1 MNPVR
6 NGVIYQGVSNGVNAK
21 QRAIRLS
28 IGVASLLALLK
39 FGAGVLTRS
48 LGILASGV
56 DSLLDVFVSTIN
68 LFTLRKAEEPPDADH
83 AYGHGKAESIAGLF
97 QSLFI
102 GVSGVVII
110 AESIRRLITRTHD
123 VGRLNLGLG
132 IMLFSMASSFF
143 LIRRLKSVAAQNP
156 SIVLDSE
163 QLHFSSDL
171 YANLGVIVTLFFI
184 RLTGLNALDLFISL
198 AIALY
203 IFWQSMN
210 LLRRSIDEL
219 MDREISPELHEKIK
233 KIIFGH
239 DPRIIDFHNLRTR
252 RVGNKIFIDFHVV
265 LRGEESFRKAHDLT
279 ESLISAIS
287 REIPDCDLTVHT
299 DPEGGM

>member
-1 MNPVR
+1 MNE
-6 NGVIYQGVSNGVNAK
+6 K
-21 QRAIRLS
+21 QRVIRLS
-28 IGVASLLALLK
+28 VGVASLLACLK
-39 FGAGVLTRS
+39 FGIGILTHS

-68 LFTLRKAEEPPDADH
+68 FFTLRKAEEPPDADH

-110 AESIRRLITRTHD
+110 AESIRRLIMRNHY
-123 VGRLNLGLG
+123 VSRVEAGMGV
-132 IMLFSMASSFF
+132 MVFSMAATFL
-143 LIRRLKSVAAQNP
+143 LIRRLKFVASRTP

-163 QLHFSSDL
+163 QLHFASDL
-171 YANLGVIVTLFFI
+171 YSNLGVVVILLLVKMSHLVVF
-184 RLTGLNALDLFISL
+184 DLLVSL
-198 AIALY
+198 AIAFY
-203 IFWQSMN
+203 IFWQSMS

-219 MDREISPELHEKIK
+219 MDREISPGFHKKIK
-233 KIIFGH
+233 EIIFGH
-239 DPRIIDFHNLRTR
+239 DPRIVDFHNLRTR

-265 LRGEESFRKAHDLT
+265 LRGEESFREAHNLT
-279 ESLISAIS
+279 ESLISAIQ

>member
-1 MNPVR
+1 M
-6 NGVIYQGVSNGVNAK
+6 NAK
-21 QRAIRLS
+21 QSAIRLS
-28 IGVASLLALLK
+28 VGVASLLAILK
-39 FGAGVLTRS
+39 FGTGVLTHS

-68 LFTLRKAEEPPDADH
+68 FFTLRKAEEPPDADH

-110 AESIRRLITRTHD
+110 AESIRRLIMQNHR
-123 VGRLNLGLG
+123 VGHLGTG
-132 IMLFSMASSFF
+132 MGVMIFSMAATSL
-143 LIRRLKSVAAQNP
+143 LIQRLKFVARHNP

-163 QLHFSSDL
+163 QLHFASDF
-171 YANLGVIVTLFFI
+171 YSNLGVIVILFLV
-184 RLTGLNALDLFISL
+184 RLTHRAVFDLLVSL
-198 AIALY
+198 TIALY
-203 IFWQSMN
+203 IFWQSMH

-239 DPRIIDFHNLRTR
+239 DPRIVDFHNLRTR

-265 LRGEESFRKAHDLT
+265 LRGEESFREAHNLT
-279 ESLISAIS
+279 ESLISAIA

>member
-1 MNPVR
+1 MNE
-6 NGVIYQGVSNGVNAK
+6 K
-21 QRAIRLS
+21 QKAIRLS
-28 IGVASLLALLK
+28 VGVASLLAILK
-39 FGAGVLTRS
+39 FGTGVLTHS

-68 LFTLRKAEEPPDADH
+68 FFTLRKAEEPPDADH

-110 AESIRRLITRTHD
+110 AESIRRLIMQNHH
-123 VGRLNLGLG
+123 VGHLGMG
-132 IMLFSMASSFF
+132 MGAMLFSMAATSL
-143 LIRRLKSVAAQNP
+143 LIQRLKFVARHNP

-163 QLHFSSDL
+163 RLHFASDF
-171 YANLGVIVTLFFI
+171 YSNLGVIVILFLV
-184 RLTGLNALDLFISL
+184 RLTHRVVFDLLVSL
-198 AIALY
+198 TIALY
-203 IFWQSMN
+203 IFWQSMH

-239 DPRIIDFHNLRTR
+239 DPRIVDFHNLRTR

-265 LRGEESFRKAHDLT
+265 LRGEESFREAHNLT
-279 ESLISAIS
+279 ESLISAIA

>member
-1 MNPVR
+1 M
-6 NGVIYQGVSNGVNAK
+6 NAK
-21 QRAIRLS
+21 QRAIQLS
-28 IGVASLLALLK
+28 VGVASFLAFLK
-39 FGAGVLTRS
+39 FSAGVLTHS

-68 LFTLRKAEEPPDADH
+68 FFTLHKAEEPPDADH

-110 AESIRRLITRTHD
+110 AESVRRLIMQNHHVYRLD
-123 VGRLNLGLG
+123 VGLGV
-132 IMLFSMASSFF
+132 MLFSIAASFV
-143 LIRRLKSVAAQNP
+143 LVRRLKFVAKQNP

-163 QLHFSSDL
+163 TLHFSSDL
-171 YANLGVIVTLFFI
+171 FANLGVIVILLFVKM
-184 RLTGLNALDLFISL
+184 TGLAILDLLISL
-198 AIALY
+198 AIAFY

-233 KIIFGH
+233 GIIFRH
-239 DPRIIDFHNLRTR
+239 DPRIVDFHNLRTR

-265 LRGEESFRKAHDLT
+265 LRGEKSFKEAHRLT
-279 ESLISAIS
+279 ESLISAIE

-299 DPEGGM
+299 DPEGEA

>member
-1 MNPVR
+1 MNE
-6 NGVIYQGVSNGVNAK
+6 K
-21 QRAIRLS
+21 QRAIQLS
-28 IGVASLLALLK
+28 VGVASLLALLK
-39 FGAGVLTRS
+39 FGAGILTHS
-48 LGILASGV
+48 LAILASGV

-68 LFTLRKAEEPPDADH
+68 FFTLRKAEEPPDEDH

-102 GVSGVVII
+102 GTSGIVII
-110 AESIRRLITRTHD
+110 SESVRRLILRSHYVNRPD
-123 VGRLNLGLG
+123 MGMGVMG
-132 IMLFSMASSFF
+132 FSMVVTFL
-143 LIRRLKSVAAQNP
+143 LIRRLKSVAKQNP

-163 QLHFSSDL
+163 QLHFASDF
-171 YANLGVIVTLFFI
+171 YANLGVIAILLLVEVTHRAAF
-184 RLTGLNALDLFISL
+184 DLLVSF

-203 IFWQSMN
+203 IFWQSMH

-239 DPRIIDFHNLRTR
+239 DPRIVDFHNLRTR

-265 LRGEESFRKAHDLT
+265 LRGEESFREAHNLT
-279 ESLISAIS
+279 ESLITAIEK
-287 REIPDCDLTVHT
+287 EIPDCDLTVHT
-299 DPEGGM
+299 DPEGGV